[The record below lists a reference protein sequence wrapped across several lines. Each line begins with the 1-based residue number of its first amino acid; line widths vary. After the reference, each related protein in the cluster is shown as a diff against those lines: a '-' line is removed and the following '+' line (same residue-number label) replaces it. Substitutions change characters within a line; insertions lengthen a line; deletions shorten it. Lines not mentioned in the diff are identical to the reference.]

1 MAEQEIDFKYKM
13 HEDAFKFIQEL
24 DESNLSYFDKL
35 DKLIEY
41 SKKNMHL
48 LGCHISSYNDN
59 ASKEDLAHDFYKIKC
74 ACIKHDFYKLR
85 KEKFGIEIPEDDQLH
100 TLDITNTVL

>member
-1 MAEQEIDFKYKM
+1 MNTKETDIRYKM
-13 HEDAFKFIQEL
+13 HEDAIKFIQEL

-41 SKKNMHL
+41 SKKNIHL

-85 KEKFGIEIPEDDQLH
+85 KEKFGIEIPEDDPLH
-100 TLDITNTVL
+100 TLDITNTIL

>member
-1 MAEQEIDFKYKM
+1 MSEQEIDFKYKM
-13 HEDAFKFIQEL
+13 HEDAIKFIQEL

-59 ASKEDLAHDFYKIKC
+59 ATKEDLAHDFYKIKGGIIEGKVVS
-74 ACIKHDFYKLR
+74 AEEIITLAKL
-85 KEKFGIEIPEDDQLH
+85 PSSL
-100 TLDITNTVL
+100 TLSVTMFPL